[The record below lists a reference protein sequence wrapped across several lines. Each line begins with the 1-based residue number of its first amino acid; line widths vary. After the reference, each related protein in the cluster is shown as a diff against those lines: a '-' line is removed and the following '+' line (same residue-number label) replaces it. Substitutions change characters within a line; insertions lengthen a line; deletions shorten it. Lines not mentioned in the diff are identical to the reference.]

1 MDSIYKSKK
10 YNNVREII
18 KDICKRKPSNI
29 AFTIKEKN
37 DSEITYKNISY
48 KEFESD
54 INALG
59 TGLINLGLGNKR
71 IAIIGNNRYE
81 WILSYISII
90 CGVGIAVPLDKG
102 LPEQEI
108 EDSLVKS
115 KADAIIFESKYSE
128 IIENIK
134 KRRRIKVSQFI
145 CMDSDK
151 EYTSVQSIIEKGNKL
166 IDRNDRKY
174 LDTEIDNDKM
184 SVLVFTSGTTSL
196 AKAVML
202 SHRNIASNV
211 YALNTVELILST
223 DTNFCLLP
231 FHHTFGSTGIL
242 FILSNGARNV
252 FTDGL
257 RHIPDN
263 LKEYK
268 VSVFIGVPLLIEAMH
283 KKIWAQIEKK
293 GMTKKVNL
301 AIKMCKFLLKLKIDV
316 RRTVFKEIHESLGGH
331 LRFLVSGAAGLDK
344 KVEDD
349 FNAFGIETVQGY
361 GLTETSPVL
370 CAENIRDHRYG
381 SIGVPMCNV
390 EMKIDQPDK
399 DGIGEVIAKGPNLM
413 LGYYEDKEATD
424 EVIIDGWFHTG
435 DMGYQDKDGFF
446 YITGRK
452 KNVIVLKNGKNIF
465 PEELELLVSK
475 LPYVKENMVFG
486 WPDKDNDLVVSAKIV
501 YDEEYFKGKKKEEIE
516 KTIWQDIKQI
526 DATLPKDKH
535 IKKIVVT
542 DEEMIKT
549 TTAKVKRFKEIEK
562 TIKENS

>member
-1 MDSIYKSKK
+1 MGSIYKSKK
-10 YNNVREII
+10 YNDVREII
-18 KDICKRKPSNI
+18 KDVCRKYPQNI

-37 DSEITYKNISY
+37 DKNVIYKNISY
-48 KEFESD
+48 KEFEQN

-59 TGLINLGLGNKR
+59 TGLINLGLKDRR

-108 EDSLVKS
+108 EESLIRS
-115 KADAIIFESKYSE
+115 KADAIIYEKKYKE
-128 IIENIK
+128 VIDIIRN
-134 KRRRIKVSQFI
+134 RRKTKVTNFI
-145 CMDSDK
+145 CMDDK
-151 EYTSVQSIIEKGNKL
+151 EDYNGIYKIIEKGNRL
-166 IDRNDRKY
+166 IERSDRKY
-174 LDTEIDNDKM
+174 LDAEIDSEKM
-184 SVLVFTSGTTSL
+184 SIILFTSGTTSL

-202 SHRNIASNV
+202 SHKNIASNV
-211 YALNTVELILST
+211 YALNADELILST

-242 FILSNGARNV
+242 FVLSNGARNV
-252 FTDGL
+252 FPEGL
-257 RHIPDN
+257 RYIADN
-263 LKEYK
+263 MKEYK

-283 KKIWAQIEKK
+283 KKIWAQIEKQK
-293 GMTKKVNL
+293 KTKKVNF
-301 AIKMCKFLLKLKIDV
+301 AIKLCKFLLKFNIDI
-316 RRTVFKEIHESLGGH
+316 RRTIFKEIHESLGGH

-361 GLTETSPVL
+361 GLTETAPVL
-370 CAENIRDHRYG
+370 CAENIKRQRYG
-381 SIGVPMCNV
+381 SIGVPLCNV
-390 EMKIDQPDK
+390 DMKIDNPDK
-399 DGIGEVIAKGPNLM
+399 DGIGEVVAKGPNLM
-413 LGYYEDKEATD
+413 LGYYEDKAATD

-435 DMGYQDKDGFF
+435 DLGYQDEDGYF

-465 PEELELLVSK
+465 PEELELLVGK

-486 WPDKDNDLVVSAKIV
+486 WPDNDGDLVVSAKIV
-501 YDEEYFKGKKKEEIE
+501 YDTDYFKNRKKEEIE
-516 KTIWQDIKQI
+516 KIIWEDIKEI
-526 DATLPKDKH
+526 DATLPKYKH

-542 DEEMIKT
+542 DKEMIKT

-562 TIKENS
+562 TIKEN